1 MFKHRPFVNFVKY
14 FLPRWRRTR
23 EPRRNAVYFS
33 KQHFYFSSTRKR
45 KGCRVMKDEKKGGE
59 RGGERSLHSSCRCV
73 LACCW
78 HKEKR
83 GEWKE
88 KRKYILPWLCAHFMY
103 IHIYTH
109 GYPINF
115 HSLLSPLPSH
125 SISQSRVD
133 NRWEL
138 FLGNSTPRSIKDR
151 RRSNSLHRG
160 KQVYLGAR
168 LP

>member
-14 FLPRWRRTR
+14 FLPLWMRRTR

-88 KRKYILPWLCAHFMY
+88 KRKYILPWLCAHFVY

-109 GYPINF
+109 THTLFCAYF
-115 HSLLSPLPSH
+115 VT
-125 SISQSRVD
+125 RVPCGCFK
-133 NRWEL
+133 L
-138 FLGNSTPRSIKDR
+138 TTS
-151 RRSNSLHRG
+151 
-160 KQVYLGAR
+160 
-168 LP
+168 